1 MDTITETSINA
12 SRNPGESSAI
22 STLIKHRR
30 SPPLVVDTL
39 EAEELMEHGSSVP
52 LILQDD
58 DHEPSSGLPEEE
70 AHQQQQTHSTTY
82 EDAVKLCF
90 GAAGIYLAYLSYG
103 NMQENLFRFQANDGT
118 KFRYVWFLQVL
129 ESLVNIGVGAMGRY
143 VFGGTKGLPFMP
155 FATSG
160 VSQVFSK
167 VFTSLSLAAGLSF
180 PVCILTKSAKMVP
193 VMLGQLILG
202 DCRYTLKDYLIA
214 AAIVGGTALLSLG
227 ESSSPSRDKAR
238 PSNTSTGMMFILL
251 SLVFDGVTAGLQ
263 KRLKQDAV
271 KVGLMPTPYD
281 FMLFTNMTMAAV
293 AMCIAFLTNDFLEG
307 WAFVT
312 ANPAVFRMILT
323 CCLCSAV
330 GQSFIFFVVAHFDP
344 LVCSTV
350 TTTRK
355 IMSVVWS
362 ITTKGHTLSHQGYVG
377 LLVAVLA
384 LVLELHGKV
393 ALPSRRYQPKAY
405 LED

>member
-1 MDTITETSINA
+1 
-12 SRNPGESSAI
+12 
-22 STLIKHRR
+22 
-30 SPPLVVDTL
+30 
-39 EAEELMEHGSSVP
+39 
-52 LILQDD
+52 
-58 DHEPSSGLPEEE
+58 
-70 AHQQQQTHSTTY
+70 
-82 EDAVKLCF
+82 
-90 GAAGIYLAYLSYG
+90 
-103 NMQENLFRFQANDGT
+103 
-118 KFRYVWFLQVL
+118 
-129 ESLVNIGVGAMGRY
+129 
-143 VFGGTKGLPFMP
+143 
-155 FATSG
+155 
-160 VSQVFSK
+160 
-167 VFTSLSLAAGLSF
+167 
-180 PVCILTKSAKMVP
+180 MVP